1 MVSQGRILLHAAGL
15 SCQVCSQPV
24 FSVRKKLLRWRQ
36 RLWLVYKSKNKHHAG
51 IPVLEKIFSELCET
65 VADIEKKI
73 RMKINC
79 TMLNTT
85 ITGSDLNLVWVKI
98 NPPKISLMDFI
109 VI

>member
-1 MVSQGRILLHAAGL
+1 MLGL
-15 SCQVCSQPV
+15 I
-24 FSVRKKLLRWRQ
+24 
-36 RLWLVYKSKNKHHAG
+36 YKSKNKDHAG
-51 IPVLEKIFSELCET
+51 IPVLEKIISELCET

-73 RMKINC
+73 RIKINC
-79 TMLNTT
+79 TMLNPT